1 MVTLTQSNPKHASE
15 AGIRLAEESSAV
27 LEHLMSSQEHQQDS
41 VLRLTVELADGARA
55 ELSVPEATLPLL
67 LSVLKELGHGRGV
80 AVIATD
86 SELTTQQAAD
96 ILNVSRPYFV
106 KLLDEGR
113 IPHRS
118 VGSRRRVLLADVLEF
133 KESEVVARHKG
144 LDDLVAEAQ
153 RLGMY

>member
-1 MVTLTQSNPKHASE
+1 MVTLTQSNPKQASE
-15 AGIRLAEESSAV
+15 SSIRLAEKSSAV
-27 LEHLMSSQEHQQDS
+27 LEHLMSSQEPALDS

-106 KLLDEGR
+106 KLLDEGK

-133 KESEVVARHKG
+133 KEREVVARHKG

-153 RLGMY
+153 RLGM